1 MKNMTI
7 RQCVV
12 GPVYTNCYFLMN
24 QETKELLIVD
34 PGDMPEKITAMVEA
48 MQAAPTAILLTHG
61 HFDHILAADEIR
73 KKYKIP
79 IYASK
84 KEEKLLLTPYMNL
97 SQDYGMT
104 DVLEADVFL
113 TDDQTF
119 EAAGF
124 TVQMIATPGHTSGSC
139 CYYFAEEE
147 ILVSG
152 DMLFCGSVGRTDFPT
167 GSMGEITAS
176 LHKLLEMLPDQTAVL
191 PGHGDHT
198 TIEYEK
204 MYNPFV

>member
-34 PGDMPEKITAMVEA
+34 PGDMPEKLIAMVED
-48 MQAAPTAILLTHG
+48 MQAVPTAILLTHG

-79 IYASK
+79 VYASQ

-104 DVLEADVFL
+104 DTLEADVFL
-113 TDDQTF
+113 TDDQAF

-124 TVQMIATPGHTSGSC
+124 HIQMIATPGHTSGSC
-139 CYYFAEEE
+139 CYYFEEEE

-204 MYNPFV
+204 RYNPFV

>member
-12 GPVYTNCYFLMN
+12 GSVYTNCYFLMN

-34 PGDMPEKITAMVEA
+34 PGDMPEKIIAMVET
-48 MQAAPTAILLTHG
+48 MQAVPTAILLTHG

-79 IYASK
+79 IYASQ

-97 SQDYGMT
+97 SQDSS
-104 DVLEADVFL
+104 LAADVFL
-113 TDDQTF
+113 ADDQTF
-119 EAAGF
+119 EAGGF
-124 TVQMIATPGHTSGSC
+124 SIQMIATPGHTSGSC

-147 ILVSG
+147 ILISG

-176 LHKLLEMLPDQTAVL
+176 LHKLLKMLPDKTVVL

-198 TIEYEK
+198 KIEYEK
-204 MYNPFV
+204 RYNPFV

>member
-12 GPVYTNCYFLMN
+12 GSVYTNCYFLMN

-34 PGDMPEKITAMVEA
+34 PGDMSEKIIAMVET
-48 MQAAPTAILLTHG
+48 MQAVPTAILLTHG

-79 IYASK
+79 IYASQ

-97 SQDYGMT
+97 SQDSS
-104 DVLEADVFL
+104 LAADVFL
-113 TDDQTF
+113 ADDQTF
-119 EAAGF
+119 EAGGF
-124 TVQMIATPGHTSGSC
+124 SIQMIATPGHTSGSC

-147 ILVSG
+147 ILISG

-176 LHKLLEMLPDQTAVL
+176 LHKLLKMLPDKTVVL
-191 PGHGDHT
+191 PGNGDHT

-204 MYNPFV
+204 RYNPFV

>member
-24 QETKELLIVD
+24 QETGELLIVD

-124 TVQMIATPGHTSGSC
+124 TIQMIATPGHTSGSC

-204 MYNPFV
+204 RYNPFV

>member
-104 DVLEADVFL
+104 DVLEADAFL

-204 MYNPFV
+204 RYNPFV

>member
-79 IYASK
+79 VYASK

-204 MYNPFV
+204 RYNPFV

>member
-24 QETKELLIVD
+24 WETGELLIVD
-34 PGDMPEKITAMVEA
+34 PGDMAEKIIAMVGA
-48 MQAAPTAILLTHG
+48 MQGVPTAILLTHG
-61 HFDHILAADEIR
+61 HFDHILAVDEIR

-79 IYASK
+79 VYASK
-84 KEEKLLLTPYMNL
+84 KEEKLLQTPYMNL
-97 SQDYGMT
+97 SEEGVSLKA
-104 DVLEADVFL
+104 DVLL

-124 TVQMIATPGHTSGSC
+124 SVQMIATPGHTSGSC
-139 CYYFAEEE
+139 CYYFAEEAVL
-147 ILVSG
+147 ISG
-152 DMLFCGSVGRTDFPT
+152 DMLFSGSVGRTDFPT
-167 GSMGEITAS
+167 GSMSEIRAS
-176 LHKLLEMLPDQTAVL
+176 LHKLLEMLPEKTVVL
-191 PGHGDHT
+191 PGHGEHT

-204 MYNPFV
+204 RYNPFV

>member
-167 GSMGEITAS
+167 GSMGDITAS

-204 MYNPFV
+204 RYNPFV

>member
-12 GPVYTNCYFLMN
+12 GSVYTNCYFLMN

-34 PGDMPEKITAMVEA
+34 PGDMPEKIIAMVET
-48 MQAAPTAILLTHG
+48 MQAVPTAILLTHG

-79 IYASK
+79 IYASQ

-97 SQDYGMT
+97 SQDSS
-104 DVLEADVFL
+104 LAADVFL
-113 TDDQTF
+113 ADDQTF
-119 EAAGF
+119 EAGGF
-124 TVQMIATPGHTSGSC
+124 SIQMIATPGHTSGSC

-147 ILVSG
+147 ILISG

-176 LHKLLEMLPDQTAVL
+176 LHKLLKMLPDKTVVL
-191 PGHGDHT
+191 PGHGDQT

-204 MYNPFV
+204 RYNPFV

>member
-34 PGDMPEKITAMVEA
+34 PGDMPQKIIAMAES
-48 MQAAPTAILLTHG
+48 MQAVPTAILLTHG

-79 IYASK
+79 VYASK

-104 DVLEADVFL
+104 DTLEADVFL
-113 TDDQTF
+113 TDDQAF

-124 TVQMIATPGHTSGSC
+124 HIQMIATPGHTSGSC

-176 LHKLLEMLPDQTAVL
+176 LHKLLKMLPDQTAVL

-204 MYNPFV
+204 RYNPFV

>member
-12 GPVYTNCYFLMN
+12 GSVYTNCYFLMN

-34 PGDMPEKITAMVEA
+34 PGDMSEKIIAMVET
-48 MQAAPTAILLTHG
+48 MQAVPTAILLTHG

-79 IYASK
+79 IYASQ

-97 SQDYGMT
+97 SQDSS
-104 DVLEADVFL
+104 LAADVFL
-113 TDDQTF
+113 ADDQTF
-119 EAAGF
+119 EAGGF
-124 TVQMIATPGHTSGSC
+124 SIQMIATPGHTSGSC

-147 ILVSG
+147 ILISG

-176 LHKLLEMLPDQTAVL
+176 LHKLLKMLPDKTVVL

-204 MYNPFV
+204 RYNPFV

>member
-34 PGDMPEKITAMVEA
+34 PGDMPDKITAMVEA

-204 MYNPFV
+204 RYNPFV

>member
-12 GPVYTNCYFLMN
+12 GSVYTNRYFLMN

-34 PGDMPEKITAMVEA
+34 PGDMPEKIIAMVET
-48 MQAAPTAILLTHG
+48 MQAVPTAILLTHG

-79 IYASK
+79 IYASQ

-97 SQDYGMT
+97 SQDSS
-104 DVLEADVFL
+104 LAADVFL
-113 TDDQTF
+113 ADDQTF
-119 EAAGF
+119 EAGGF
-124 TVQMIATPGHTSGSC
+124 SIQMIATPGHTSGSC

-147 ILVSG
+147 ILISG

-176 LHKLLEMLPDQTAVL
+176 LHKLLKMLPDKTVVL

-204 MYNPFV
+204 RYNPFV

>member
-204 MYNPFV
+204 RYNPFV

>member
-139 CYYFAEEE
+139 CYYFEEEE

-204 MYNPFV
+204 RYNPFV

>member
-34 PGDMPEKITAMVEA
+34 PGDMPEKLIAMVED
-48 MQAAPTAILLTHG
+48 MQAVPTAVLLTHG

-79 IYASK
+79 VYASK

-104 DVLEADVFL
+104 DTLEADVFL
-113 TDDQTF
+113 TDDQAF

-124 TVQMIATPGHTSGSC
+124 HIQMIATPGHTSGSC
-139 CYYFAEEE
+139 CYYFEEEE

-152 DMLFCGSVGRTDFPT
+152 DMLFCSSVGRTDFPT

-204 MYNPFV
+204 RYNPFV

>member
-12 GPVYTNCYFLMN
+12 GSVYTNCYFLMN

-34 PGDMPEKITAMVEA
+34 PGDMPEKIIAMVET
-48 MQAAPTAILLTHG
+48 MQAVTTAILLTHG

-79 IYASK
+79 IYASQ

-97 SQDYGMT
+97 SQDSS
-104 DVLEADVFL
+104 LAADVFL
-113 TDDQTF
+113 ADDQTF
-119 EAAGF
+119 EAGGF
-124 TVQMIATPGHTSGSC
+124 SIQMIATPGHTSGSC

-147 ILVSG
+147 ILISG

-176 LHKLLEMLPDQTAVL
+176 LHKLLKMLPDKTVVF

-204 MYNPFV
+204 RYNPFV

>member
-34 PGDMPEKITAMVEA
+34 PGDMPEKITAMVES
-48 MQAAPTAILLTHG
+48 MQAVPTAVLLTHG

-79 IYASK
+79 IYASQ
-84 KEEKLLLTPYMNL
+84 KEEKLLLTPYINL
-97 SQDYGMT
+97 SQGHGVST
-104 DVLEADVFL
+104 GLEADVFL
-113 TDDQTF
+113 ADDQTF

-124 TVQMIATPGHTSGSC
+124 SIQMIATPGHTSGSC

-147 ILVSG
+147 ILISG

-176 LHKLLEMLPDQTAVL
+176 LHKLLEMLPDKTAVL

-204 MYNPFV
+204 RYNPFV

>member
-1 MKNMTI
+1 MKHMTI

-24 QETKELLIVD
+24 QETGELLIVD
-34 PGDMPEKITAMVEA
+34 PGDMTQKIIAMVES
-48 MQAAPTAILLTHG
+48 MQAVPTAILLTHG

-73 KKYKIP
+73 KTYKIP
-79 IYASK
+79 IYASQ
-84 KEEKLLLTPYMNL
+84 KEETLLLTPYMNL

-104 DVLEADVFL
+104 DTLEVDVFL

-124 TVQMIATPGHTSGSC
+124 QIQMIATPGHTSGSC

-176 LHKLLEMLPDQTAVL
+176 LHKLLEMLPDKTTVL

-204 MYNPFV
+204 RYNPFV

>member
-1 MKNMTI
+1 MKNMI
-7 RQCVV
+7 LRQCVV
-12 GPVYTNCYFLMN
+12 GSVYTNCYFLMN
-24 QETKELLIVD
+24 QEAKELLIVD
-34 PGDMPEKITAMVEA
+34 PGDMPEKIIAMVET
-48 MQAAPTAILLTHG
+48 MQAVPTAILLTHG

-79 IYASK
+79 IYASQ

-97 SQDYGMT
+97 SQDSS
-104 DVLEADVFL
+104 LAADVFL
-113 TDDQTF
+113 ADDQTF
-119 EAAGF
+119 EAGGF
-124 TVQMIATPGHTSGSC
+124 SIQMIATPGHTSGSC

-147 ILVSG
+147 ILISG

-176 LHKLLEMLPDQTAVL
+176 LHKLLKMLPDKTVVL

-204 MYNPFV
+204 RYNPFV

>member
-12 GPVYTNCYFLMN
+12 GSVYTNCYFLMN

-34 PGDMPEKITAMVEA
+34 PGDMPEKIIAMVET
-48 MQAAPTAILLTHG
+48 MQAVPTAILLTHG

-79 IYASK
+79 IYASQ

-97 SQDYGMT
+97 SQDSS
-104 DVLEADVFL
+104 LAADVFL
-113 TDDQTF
+113 ADDQTF
-119 EAAGF
+119 EAGGF
-124 TVQMIATPGHTSGSC
+124 SIQMIATPGHTSGSC

-176 LHKLLEMLPDQTAVL
+176 LHKLLEMLPDKTTVL

-204 MYNPFV
+204 RYNPFV

>member
-34 PGDMPEKITAMVEA
+34 PGDMPEKLIAMVED
-48 MQAAPTAILLTHG
+48 MQAVPTAVLLTHG

-79 IYASK
+79 VYASK

-104 DVLEADVFL
+104 DTLEADVFL
-113 TDDQTF
+113 TDDQAF

-124 TVQMIATPGHTSGSC
+124 HIQMIATPGHTSGSC
-139 CYYFAEEE
+139 CYYFEEEE

-204 MYNPFV
+204 RYNPFV

>member
-12 GPVYTNCYFLMN
+12 GPVYKNCYFLMN

-34 PGDMPEKITAMVEA
+34 PGDMPEKITAMVES
-48 MQAAPTAILLTHG
+48 MQAVPTAVLLTHG

-79 IYASK
+79 IYASQ
-84 KEEKLLLTPYMNL
+84 KEEKLLLTPYINL
-97 SQDYGMT
+97 SQGHGVST
-104 DVLEADVFL
+104 VLEADVFL
-113 TDDQTF
+113 ADDQTF

-124 TVQMIATPGHTSGSC
+124 SIQMIATPGHTSGSC
-139 CYYFAEEE
+139 CYYFVEEE

-204 MYNPFV
+204 RYNPFV

>member
-139 CYYFAEEE
+139 CYYFVEEE

-204 MYNPFV
+204 RYNPFV

>member
-34 PGDMPEKITAMVEA
+34 PGDMPEKLIAMVED
-48 MQAAPTAILLTHG
+48 MQAVPTAILLTHG

-79 IYASK
+79 VYASK

-104 DVLEADVFL
+104 DTLEADVFL
-113 TDDQTF
+113 TDDQAF

-124 TVQMIATPGHTSGSC
+124 HIQMIATPGHTSGSC
-139 CYYFAEEE
+139 CYYFEEEE

-204 MYNPFV
+204 RYNPFV